1 MAITDIP
8 EFVEAAPSDLIRSQD
23 LNNVQRQV
31 RNSVRTHRHTRVA
44 GAPVDDAATAD
55 LALQITTDEIPDQ
68 AVTAAKLAD
77 GAVTSGK
84 LANGAVTGPRLAD
97 NAVGTTK
104 ILNGSISTEK
114 LQADAVTSDKIRN
127 EVVNLP
133 KLDLQE
139 VKDGSQGL
147 SAASS
152 TTPAQVNVDV
162 LAGLTTALSTI
173 FFPVATL
180 AAVAGGTAAEVDAAI
195 IYRRT
200 PTTPGTG
207 VDLRLRLRNS
217 GTSSATV
224 NWQVLTFAPFA
235 APAPYGYG
243 FRAAIGGE
251 LV

>member
-1 MAITDIP
+1 MAITEIP

-133 KLDLQE
+133 KLDLQQVE
-139 VKDGSQGL
+139 DGSQGL
-147 SAASS
+147 SAGSS
-152 TTPAQVNVDV
+152 TTPTQGTVDV

-173 FFPVATL
+173 FFRSRHCRPSR
-180 AAVAGGTAAEVDAAI
+180 AGQPRRWTRPSSTA
-195 IYRRT
+195 
-200 PTTPGTG
+200 GH
-207 VDLRLRLRNS
+207 RLR
-217 GTSSATV
+217 
-224 NWQVLTFAPFA
+224 
-235 APAPYGYG
+235 PAP
-243 FRAAIGGE
+243 E
-251 LV
+251 LTCACVCETVARPPQQ